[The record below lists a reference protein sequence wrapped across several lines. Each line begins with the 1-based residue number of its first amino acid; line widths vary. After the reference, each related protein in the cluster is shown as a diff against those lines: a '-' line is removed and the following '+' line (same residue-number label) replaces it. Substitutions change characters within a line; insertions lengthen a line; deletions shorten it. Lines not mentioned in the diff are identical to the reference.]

1 MKKSYLLFVIIF
13 SLSLFAES
21 RAQVSIGVNGGV
33 QGPLGLFGNLVNT
46 GYGGTA
52 YGTININ
59 PHFAISASAGY
70 VKWEYK
76 SSFDINGGLVH
87 VKRASSYLHS
97 VPIMI
102 GGRLLTSVPQSRFK
116 PFFGLDVG
124 AMFSSTSASTSLV
137 ERDIIYSPYIGMD
150 YELIP
155 EAFSL
160 ELTLREY
167 SFQKTLNRLTTS
179 WYGLNLGINI
189 GL

>member
-1 MKKSYLLFVIIF
+1 MKKSFLLFVIIF
-13 SLSLFAES
+13 SLSLFGKS
-21 RAQVSIGVNGGV
+21 SAQVNIGINGGV

-52 YGTININ
+52 YGTYKIN
-59 PHFAISASAGY
+59 PHLAISISAGY
-70 VKWEYK
+70 EKWEYK
-76 SSFDINGGLVH
+76 SSFDINGGVIH

-116 PFFGLDVG
+116 PFLGLDIG
-124 AMFSSTSASTSLV
+124 TMFSSTSTSTSFV

-150 YELIP
+150 YELVP

-160 ELTLREY
+160 ELTLREF
-167 SFQKTLNRLTTS
+167 SFQKSLNKLTTS